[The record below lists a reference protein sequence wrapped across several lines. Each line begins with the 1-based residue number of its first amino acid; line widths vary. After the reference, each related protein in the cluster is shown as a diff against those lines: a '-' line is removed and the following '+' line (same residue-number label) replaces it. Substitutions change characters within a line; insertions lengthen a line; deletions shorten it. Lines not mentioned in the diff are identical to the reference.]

1 MNEKEFLEWCKQEV
15 CDYTNRHLDK
25 TDKKQITTDNVF
37 MVWSCKTLQNNK
49 ALLSTTYLMECIM
62 SAHTMEIKKKCM

>member
-15 CDYTNRHLDK
+15 CNYTNKHLDK
-25 TDKKQITTDNVF
+25 TDKKEITTDDVF

-49 ALLSTTYLMECIM
+49 ALLALLYLMECIM
-62 SAHTMEIKKKCM
+62 SVHTMEIKRKCM